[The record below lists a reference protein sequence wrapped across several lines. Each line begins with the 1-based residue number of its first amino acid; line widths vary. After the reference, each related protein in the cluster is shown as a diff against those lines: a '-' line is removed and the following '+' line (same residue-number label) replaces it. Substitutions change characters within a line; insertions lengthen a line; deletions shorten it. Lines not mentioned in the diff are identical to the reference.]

1 MTRLDQ
7 AMVERGLCESREKAK
22 RAIMAGT
29 VKINGQ
35 LARKASDSVKP
46 DDNLE
51 LTAAEKFVSRGGH
64 KLEHALEHLKID
76 VTGLTAIDLGASTG
90 GFTDCLLQH
99 GAAKVFAVDVGQGQL
114 AWKLRRD
121 KRVVVMEKT
130 NARNLTPENFRSFC
144 SASRPSPVA
153 AQSSDGC
160 ERRARSDAPYPADLI
175 VIDCSFISLR
185 KILPPAVAL
194 LRPLGNIVALIKP
207 QFEAGKVEV
216 DKGEGVITDPAIH
229 ERVLREL
236 EEFVAG
242 DARLR
247 WRGVTESPLLGPAG
261 NKEFFVLIEK
271 TG

>member
-1 MTRLDQ
+1 MIRLDQ
-7 AMVERGLCESREKAK
+7 ALVERGLCESREKAK

-35 LARKASDSVKP
+35 LARKPSDSVKP
-46 DDNLE
+46 DDELA

-64 KLEHALEHLKID
+64 KLEHALEHFKID
-76 VTGLTAIDLGASTG
+76 VTGLTAFDLGASTG
-90 GFTDCLLQH
+90 GFTDCLLQR

-130 NARNLTPENFRSFC
+130 NARNLTLENFRGTSPTP
-144 SASRPSPVA
+144 RPSTLGS
-153 AQSSDGC
+153 QGS
-160 ERRARSDAPYPADLI
+160 PADLI

-194 LRPLGNIVALIKP
+194 LKPLGNIVALIKP

-242 DARLR
+242 DAQLR

-261 NKEFFVLIEK
+261 NKEFLVLIEK
-271 TG
+271 AG